1 MPEHKKGIRKKSPL
15 PQKIKRKAIT
25 FRLIEDDIRKLGVA
39 AYRAGLNK
47 TVYVQ
52 LALRAQFEK
61 DHVE

>member
-1 MPEHKKGIRKKSPL
+1 MPEHKKGIRKKSHL

-25 FRLIEDDIRKLGVA
+25 FRLIEDDIRKLGIA
-39 AYRAGLNK
+39 AYQAGLNK

-61 DHVE
+61 DHVS